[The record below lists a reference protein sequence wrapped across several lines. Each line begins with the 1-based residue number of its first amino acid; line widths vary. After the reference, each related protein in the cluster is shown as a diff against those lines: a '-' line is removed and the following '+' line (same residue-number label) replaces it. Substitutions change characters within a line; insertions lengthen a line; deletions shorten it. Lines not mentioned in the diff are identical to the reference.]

1 MTGKEK
7 FVIFLANLKQLPVP
21 RQKYWLAKVKA
32 LRAKLDNAE
41 LGDEIESQS
50 DWLLDTANW
59 LDKVY
64 TYVGSLPTQAQNA
77 TSDLQLQMVNELDKV
92 YTAVSDEVVKM
103 PGKTNKAIT
112 DLTGTSLWPLY
123 LGIGLGLGAYLY
135 LTQASPLKKLL

>member
-7 FVIFLANLKQLPVP
+7 FVIFLANLKQLPVS

-32 LRAKLDNAE
+32 LRAKIDNAE

-64 TYVGSLPTQAQNA
+64 NYVGSLPAQAQNA
-77 TSDLQLQMVNELDKV
+77 ASDLQLQMVNELDKV
-92 YTAVSDEVVKM
+92 YTAVSDEVVKI
-103 PGKTNKAIT
+103 PGKTNKALT
-112 DLTGTSLWPLY
+112 DLTGTSLWPWY
-123 LGIGLGLGAYLY
+123 LGIGIGLGAYLY